1 MTDLNKKHIAPEGAT
16 HTDDNFF
23 YRLAKG
29 ELIALGVHANT
40 WECYINNKWVRCD
53 SVPVRSL
60 SDVHRIAELEKEL
73 LDWKI
78 RHQETSTSL
87 GEVCQRAEAAERE
100 RDYHEKTIEVFRDW
114 FNALRDH
121 HVSNF
126 GSHTAEAF
134 IGNLEVHLYWYTI
147 SELLNGGGELD
158 TASNKFAIE
167 QQIKAL
173 EETLRENS
181 RSIAYP
187 HGDNTDVIYTDDI
200 KFDMEQLRQQLN
212 GGEQYGDN

>member
-1 MTDLNKKHIAPEGAT
+1 MRNLNKIINEQHDQIV
-16 HTDDNFF
+16 
-23 YRLAKG
+23 
-29 ELIALGVHANT
+29 AL
-40 WECYINNKWVRCD
+40 K
-53 SVPVRSL
+53 
-60 SDVHRIAELEKEL
+60 KEL

-87 GEVCQRAEAAERE
+87 GEVCQHAERLERELKNAENRVDTWKEQVNEMRETQFRRFNNEECWIYQGDGEDYPESLICPVVISAEQLRVFLAAEKRLAEAERE
-100 RDYHEKTIEVFRDW
+100 MDELETDLTALSIATGRNETWKKGRKLQNKRD
-114 FNALRDH
+114 
-121 HVSNF
+121 
-126 GSHTAEAF
+126 
-134 IGNLEVHLYWYTI
+134 
-147 SELLNGGGELD
+147 
-158 TASNKFAIE
+158 IE

-212 GGEQYGDN
+212 KKGDT